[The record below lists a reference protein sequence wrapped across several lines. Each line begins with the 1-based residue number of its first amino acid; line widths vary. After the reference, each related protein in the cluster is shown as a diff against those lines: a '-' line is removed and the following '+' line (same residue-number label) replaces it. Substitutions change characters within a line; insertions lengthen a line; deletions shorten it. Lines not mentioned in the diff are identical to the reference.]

1 MSEEQQT
8 TEQQVSELEREERR
22 LERLR
27 LVVTAWPSP
36 NRFEDED
43 EGPAAA

>member
-1 MSEEQQT
+1 VNDEQTAHEQQT
-8 TEQQVSELEREERR
+8 QELEREERR

-27 LVVTAWPSP
+27 LVTQLWPP
-36 NRFEDED
+36 PDRFDDED

>member
-1 MSEEQQT
+1 MSDEQQA

-27 LVVTAWPSP
+27 LVVSAWPSP
-36 NRFEDED
+36 DRFDDDD